1 MRPHLFALTVAA
13 AAIGACDLSPS
24 NPIPPFLSVTPI
36 LDSVFV
42 GDSLPHRTVT
52 LYDANLVPHDPGPVT
67 WSINPDTVAA
77 IDATTGKIHGLH
89 KGAAVITAHAAGLTA
104 PALVVV
110 SRRLDMTLLMDT
122 VFLLP
127 GDTFTIPL
135 AIQKK
140 DALASDTVWFDPSPS
155 TPVYTITTDSG
166 LVTAQSGGGPIK
178 YIAHVATS
186 TNTVADTG
194 AVVVTDLSS
203 GEGRFYMT
211 VLGTA
216 IRHEGGAAYA
226 MNYTKTNGNLAFRL
240 TDSLISADSTF
251 YERLMITLPDPVTAT
266 QTVTIDSI
274 NPQEASVSIGTLNA
288 ICNPPRA
295 WGLWSSVLPVPGI
308 RAFAHAPR
316 DAAGHDTTAH
326 TGYFNVTQYR
336 AGTGG
341 HVIGGRFVFT
351 AQRTDLYYDPLGIE
365 TIHGT
370 FVAPLGFDN
379 SLCPP

>member
-1 MRPHLFALTVAA
+1 MRPHLFALTVA

-24 NPIPPFLSVTPI
+24 NPIPPFLTVTPI
-36 LDSVFV
+36 LDSMFV
-42 GDSLPHRTVT
+42 GDSRPPRTVT
-52 LYDANLVPHDPGPVT
+52 LYDANLVAHDPGPVT

-77 IDATTGKIHGLH
+77 IDSTTGAIHGLH
-89 KGAAVITAHAAGLTA
+89 KGPAVITAHAAGLTA

-140 DALASDTVWFDPSPS
+140 DMLAADTVWFEPSPS
-155 TPVYTITTDSG
+155 PAIDTINTATG
-166 LVTAQSGGGPIK
+166 LVAALSGGGPVK

-186 TNTVADTG
+186 TDTVSDTG
-194 AVVVTDLSS
+194 AVQVTIPSATGGGL
-203 GEGRFYMT
+203 FYMT
-211 VLGTA
+211 VVGTA
-216 IRHEGGAAYA
+216 IRHEGGWAYA
-226 MNYTKTNGNLAFRL
+226 MNYMKTNGKHAFRL

-251 YERLMITLPDPVTAT
+251 YERLMITLPDSVITTRA
-266 QTVTIDSI
+266 VAIDSI

-295 WGLWSSVLPVPGI
+295 WGLWSSVLPIPGI
-308 RAFAHAPR
+308 RAYSNLVYPPS
-316 DAAGHDTTAH
+316 GTTDS
-326 TGYFNVTQYR
+326 TGYLSITRYQAVS
-336 AGTGG
+336 GG
-341 HVIGGRFVFT
+341 LVIGGRVVFT
-351 AQRTDLYYDPLGIE
+351 ARRTDLYYDSLGIE

-370 FVAPLGFDN
+370 FVAPLVQNDN
-379 SLCPP
+379 LCPS